1 MTFLQ
6 LDKHIIIRKYY
17 FLLILFTIAA
27 TSDVSPDNH
36 LEQDHKTA
44 VNAHKDGGIVEKW
57 LISGPLTRYTR
68 DDSLQNDSLSSFNY
82 DFLTSMGGESTA
94 VIRTFSRIR
103 ADSAGARKYVR
114 PLEVSADSNGIVS
127 LDTLFTAEEGQ
138 VAYAFCLIEA
148 FIPCSVRCLWG
159 IDGEAK
165 IWVNGKRTQNEWDC
179 IDTCLPLSK
188 YFDTEFI
195 QGMNSVLI
203 KLTDKRPHSR
213 FTFEV
218 WDSRDSLKPFQN
230 TIRSLILDLDG
241 NEITDNTD
249 SLSAKLRFNI
259 PVPEG
264 VFRGEIQI
272 YQEPGKL
279 LLRKIVSSHTVD
291 VGIPFKLGA
300 PGDLQGVV
308 CVNAVS
314 VHSKDKKVQT
324 QRYVWK
330 GNIKASVDS
339 QFARFERLDQDVKQT
354 KKDNAFINT
363 IIQGAFQWGKDWF
376 TTVDS
381 LQIDEKVRQLGY
393 VRSNGD
399 LIESLLRGERLKG
412 DIAYP
417 LYIHLDS
424 SDEGAEEYDPSTW
437 LNYRYPDT
445 YALPK
450 DVKGSTEYRF
460 WMYLPSDAEKKNKKM
475 PLILSLHDRGDC
487 GYTINAIKKFGPGAY
502 AETVTKFPFAVV
514 TPQCRYNTLWD
525 AKTLKKLLD
534 LLIATGRFKKNRIYV
549 TGVGMGAFAS
559 WYLPCK
565 YPKYFAAALPING
578 GGDEET
584 ICSIKRT
591 SIWAFHGARYRIV
604 PIERSKNLITAL
616 KECGKRNVEF
626 SIYTE
631 HGHDLAPV
639 IYGDPRIYKWL
650 KKQRR

>member
-6 LDKHIIIRKYY
+6 LDKHIIIRIYF
-17 FLLILFTIAA
+17 FLLILFTIAIISEA
-27 TSDVSPDNH
+27 SSDNQV
-36 LEQDHKTA
+36 EQDPQTA
-44 VNAHKDGGIVEKW
+44 VNAFKDGGIVKKW
-57 LISGPLTRYTR
+57 LFIGPLIRYAGT
-68 DDSLQNDSLSSFNY
+68 DSLANDSLLSFNY
-82 DFLTSMGGESTA
+82 DFLTSLGGESSA

-103 ADSAGARKYVR
+103 LDSAGVRKSVR
-114 PLEVSADSNGIVS
+114 PLEINADSNGIVS

-138 VAYAFCLIEA
+138 AAYAFCFIEA

-165 IWVNGKRTQNEWDC
+165 IWVNNKRIQNEWDHV
-179 IDTCLPLSK
+179 DTCLPLSK

-195 QGMNSVLI
+195 QGMNSVLV
-203 KLTDKRPHSR
+203 KLTDKKPHSR

-218 WDSRDSLKPFQN
+218 WDYRDSLKPFQN
-230 TIRSLILDLDG
+230 NIRSLILELAG
-241 NEITDNTD
+241 NEITNVTD
-249 SLSAKLRFNI
+249 SLPAMLRFNI

-264 VFRGEIQI
+264 VFMGEIQI

-279 LLRKIVSSHTVD
+279 LERKILSSYTVN
-291 VGIPFKLGA
+291 VGIPFKLGV
-300 PGDLQGVV
+300 PGDLQGVA
-308 CVNAVS
+308 CINAVS
-314 VHSKDKKVQT
+314 IPGKDKKVQT

-330 GNIKASVDS
+330 GNFNASVDS
-339 QFARFERLDQDVKQT
+339 QSARFERFEHNVKQS
-354 KKDNAFINT
+354 KEENVFIST
-363 IIQGAFQWGKDWF
+363 VIQGALLWGKDWF
-376 TTVDS
+376 PYVDS

-393 VRSNGD
+393 VLSNGD
-399 LIESLLRGERLKG
+399 LIESLLKGERLKG

-417 LYIHLDS
+417 LYLPIDS
-424 SDEGAEEYDPSTW
+424 GNESGEEYDPSGW
-437 LNYRYPDT
+437 LNYRYPDD

-460 WMYLPSDAEKKNKKM
+460 WLYLPPDAEKMKKKM
-475 PLILSLHDRGDC
+475 PLILSLHDRRGW
-487 GYTINAIKKFGPGAY
+487 GYSIDVIKKFGPGAY

-525 AKTLKKLLD
+525 AKVLKKLLD
-534 LLIATGRFKKNRIYV
+534 LLLATGRFKKNQIYV
-549 TGVGMGAFAS
+549 TGAGMGAFAS

-565 YPKYFAAALPING
+565 YPKFFAASLPING

-584 ICSIKRT
+584 ICNIRGT
-591 SIWAFHGARYRIV
+591 SIWAFHGARYSKV
-604 PIERSKNLITAL
+604 PIERSKNLIIAL

-631 HGHDLAPV
+631 HGPDLAPV
-639 IYGDPRIYKWL
+639 VYSDPRIYKWL